1 MTNDEIDFSAALENY
16 LEQHD
21 YNTPEAGD
29 IRTGVIVDIS
39 SEGMIIDLGLKR
51 DGFVPAADLAKLSE
65 KERAE
70 LAIEQEIP
78 VYIVS
83 TGDSLQISVH
93 RAYLNEDWIQA
104 QKLLDEGT
112 IVEAEVV
119 GYNRGGALVEFGRL
133 RGFIPLSQLS
143 EFRPGMQDRD
153 KQRMLSKLRNRQL
166 PLKIIEVDR
175 RRRRLVMSNRDAQR
189 EWDTSRRTE
198 RLKELKSSDV
208 LQGRVS
214 SLRDFG
220 AFVDL
225 GDGLE
230 GLVHVSELAWYRIDH
245 PSEVIKVGDEIEV
258 YVLKVDREQ
267 QRISLSRKR
276 LLPDPWS
283 LVNEKYEVG
292 QLVEG
297 KITRIVNYGAFV
309 EIEPGIEGLLHASK
323 LARSEVSN
331 PEEVVREG
339 ENHLL
344 RIISID
350 TDRQRIGLS
359 LRAVT
364 QQEQI
369 DWMMQQE
376 SGQVEDETQEPPLES
391 ESEAEEAGPEV
402 AETEEAT
409 SELEAVEETA
419 EETAAAE
426 IETEETTSEAE
437 TAEETAAVEET
448 DEATTSEADLAEEET
463 AAVEETNETTAE
475 EIVAVVEAETMD
487 SSEETND
494 SEAVEAED
502 SSVAEAE
509 TGETPVTES
518 SEADDMEET
527 EDDTVEDNDSDEE
540 EETE

>member
-1 MTNDEIDFSAALENY
+1 MTNDEIDFSEALENY

-21 YNTPEAGD
+21 YNTPEVGD

-39 SEGMIIDLGLKR
+39 QEGMIVDLGLKR

-65 KERAE
+65 KEREE
-70 LAIEQEIP
+70 LAVEQEIP

-83 TGDSLQISVH
+83 TGDSLQVSVH

-104 QKLLDEGT
+104 QKILDEGT

-153 KQRMLSKLRNRQL
+153 KQRMLSKLRNQNL

-189 EWDTSRRTE
+189 EWDATRRAE
-198 RLKELKSSDV
+198 RLQDLKAGDV
-208 LQGRVS
+208 VQGRVS

-225 GDGLE
+225 GDSLE
-230 GLVHVSELAWYRIDH
+230 GLVHVSELSWHRIDH
-245 PSEVIKVGDEIEV
+245 PNEVVKVNEELEV
-258 YVLKVDREQ
+258 YVLKVDKEQ

-283 LVNEKYEVG
+283 LVGEKYEVG

-297 KITRIVNYGAFV
+297 TITRIVNYGAFV

-323 LARSEVSN
+323 LARNDVNN

-339 ENHLL
+339 ETHLL

-369 DWMMQQE
+369 DWMMEQE
-376 SGQVEDETQEPPLES
+376 AELEQDDVS
-391 ESEAEEAGPEV
+391 ESEADAPDVDEPEED
-402 AETEEAT
+402 T
-409 SELEAVEETA
+409 VE
-419 EETAAAE
+419 
-426 IETEETTSEAE
+426 
-437 TAEETAAVEET
+437 
-448 DEATTSEADLAEEET
+448 
-463 AAVEETNETTAE
+463 ETTAE
-475 EIVAVVEAETMD
+475 ESVADEVVDEAPSTEEEAEDATADEEVAEATDEAPPTEEEVEETTADEATDEATSTEEEVEETTADEEVAEEEETVVETSSVEEATAE
-487 SSEETND
+487 SSEET
-494 SEAVEAED
+494 
-502 SSVAEAE
+502 VAEVA
-509 TGETPVTES
+509 TT
-518 SEADDMEET
+518 
-527 EDDTVEDNDSDEE
+527 E
-540 EETE
+540 EETEETPSEEEAEETTAEEVTAEKDEADDEEKTE